1 MLIYTTG
8 CFIIGESASFT
19 DLPTEMT
26 EEERREQ
33 LRKPEK
39 DRIKVSQEELDMV
52 QYKKWWN
59 KQVRG
64 GGGRGECGIY
74 KQWWN
79 KQVWDWVGK
88 VGEGV
93 W

>member
-64 GGGRGECGIY
+64 GLVRSERDWGERSR
-74 KQWWN
+74 
-79 KQVWDWVGK
+79 VGHGP
-88 VGEGV
+88 VMEQTG
-93 W
+93 